1 MQDLPHHYQVKAVTA
16 SGSNVT
22 LTSPNLASLETAA
35 PAEFGGP
42 GDLWSPETLLTG
54 AVANCFILSFKAIAR
69 ASKLE
74 WSQLDC
80 DVEGVLERVEKTL
93 KFTEMRLNVSLAIP
107 ATTDSARARLLLEK
121 AEKSCLITNSMT
133 SSMTLDIDIQQS
145 A

>member
-16 SGSNVT
+16 TNSNVT
-22 LTSPNLASLETAA
+22 LSSPNLASLETAA

-42 GDLWSPETLLTG
+42 GDLWSPETMLTG

-74 WSQLDC
+74 WSRLSC

-93 KFTEMRLNVSLAIP
+93 KFTQMRLRVSLAIP
-107 ATTDSARARLLLEK
+107 ATTDAARARLLLEK
-121 AEKSCLITNSMT
+121 AEQSCLITNSMT
-133 SSMTLDIDIQQS
+133 SSNTLQIEIQQID
-145 A
+145 

>member
-16 SGSNVT
+16 TNSNVT
-22 LTSPNLASLETAA
+22 LSSPNLASLETAA

-42 GDLWSPETLLTG
+42 GDLWSPETMLTG

-74 WSQLDC
+74 WSRLSC

-93 KFTEMRLNVSLAIP
+93 EFTQMRLRVSLAIP
-107 ATTDSARARLLLEK
+107 ATTDAARARLLLEK
-121 AEKSCLITNSMT
+121 AEQSCLITNSMT
-133 SSMTLDIDIQQS
+133 SSNTLQIDIQQID
-145 A
+145 